1 MISCLNTLVPP
12 RWGDIRAS
20 RHFSQDQVQYQYYDS
35 VEAPRLA
42 TPPHASRHTG
52 HLRRVRYRW
61 DLPDFPTLADFSL
74 NNVLKKDRNQSLC
87 VAVVFIV
94 IVDGMRIHV
103 E

>member
-1 MISCLNTLVPP
+1 MHLVTLVISE
-12 RWGDIRAS
+12 GSGID
-20 RHFSQDQVQYQYYDS
+20 
-35 VEAPRLA
+35 
-42 TPPHASRHTG
+42 G
-52 HLRRVRYRW
+52 